1 MSKIDQV
8 FYENG
13 TPKHVIPY
21 NGEFID
27 GIAEYFHSNGRLR
40 CRIAYNMGN
49 VVDGVVPVIDE
60 DGEVFRIDVWKGGHC
75 EVYTVD
81 HKLLGKFSLF
91 NGKAEGEE
99 VWYHPNG
106 VLKETAFCK
115 DGKYE
120 GHRKFYDEKGNLY
133 DDAIFVNDRRHGIRV
148 LYHENGAVRETIP
161 YVDDKACGEAIHYF
175 PDGKIFRRRNFV
187 DGFIEGLETLYHENG
202 SVRALL
208 HYQKDLLHGRCEYF
222 FPNGNV
228 RKVVE
233 CKVGEVV
240 DGKVQIYNPD
250 GTLDRE
256 EVWENGTC
264 KSYYENGALMSEFP
278 MFNGKLQGM
287 MRIYHENGQLAHA
300 YFANKDVVEGT
311 DLTYDEKGNLYRTTT
326 FANGQKEGPRRYYDE
341 NGMMRA
347 EELFSGG
354 LRNGP
359 TRIYD
364 EKGRL
369 CQTIM
374 YVDDVECGQK
384 SFCYH
389 ENGQLDSEIEIM
401 NGLPNGEEISYHE
414 NGALFSKVQYRNGMV
429 SDAETD
435 IFDEDGNPFIHVFWK
450 NNVARAYYEDGTL
463 KFIAYN
469 YRNCTNG
476 IQVDYREDG
485 SVENESYFY
494 DGYACESEE
503 EFLDLTFEGLARSS
517 LLAFGPLGV
526 ILDLDAYTEFFRTM
540 YECIMLHSEEKIVYE
555 DYCEITDID
564 TTGKLTLEDQLRLIA
579 REFVLR
585 LRLPNDGPTE
595 QNIIKSLR
603 KLVKGGEL

>member
-1 MSKIDQV
+1 MSKIDQA

-49 VVDGVVPVIDE
+49 VADGVVPVIDE

-115 DGKYE
+115 GDKYE
-120 GHRKFYDEKGNLY
+120 GHRKFYDENGHLY
-133 DDAIFVNDRRHGIRV
+133 DDAVFVNDRLHGIRT
-148 LYHENGAVRETIP
+148 LYYENGAVRETIP
-161 YVDDKACGEAIHYF
+161 YKEDKAWGEAILYS
-175 PDGKIFRRRNFV
+175 PEGKLLRRRNFV
-187 DGFIEGLETLYHENG
+187 DDLMEGAETAYYDDG
-202 SVRALL
+202 SLRSRLN
-208 HYQKDLLHGRCEYF
+208 YQKGLLHGRCEFF
-222 FPNGNV
+222 FPNGNI
-228 RKVVE
+228 RKVLE
-233 CKVGEVV
+233 CKAGKVV
-240 DGKVQIYNPD
+240 DGKVQIFNPD
-250 GTLDRE
+250 GSKNQE
-256 EVWENGTC
+256 EVWENGVC
-264 KSYYENGALMSEFP
+264 KAYYENGVLRSEVP
-278 MFNGKLQGM
+278 MFNGKFQGM
-287 MRIYHENGQLAHA
+287 MRAYYRNGQLARTC
-300 YFANKDVVEGT
+300 FADNDVNEGT
-311 DLTYDEKGNLYRTTT
+311 ELTYDEKGNLYCIVTLVHGRR
-326 FANGQKEGPRRYYDE
+326 EGSCRYYDK
-341 NGMMRA
+341 NGMVR
-347 EELFSGG
+347 EEEMFSNN
-354 LRNGP
+354 LKNGP

-364 EKGRL
+364 EEGKLRR
-369 CQTIM
+369 TIM
-374 YVDDVECGQK
+374 YVDGVECGQK
-384 SFCYH
+384 CFEYYGT
-389 ENGQLDSEIEIM
+389 GQLDSEIEIM
-401 NGLPNGEEISYHE
+401 NGLPNGEELSYHE
-414 NGALFSKVQYRNGMV
+414 NGVLTSRIQYKDGMAC
-429 SDAETD
+429 DAETD

-494 DGYACESEE
+494 DGYACENEE

-540 YECIMLHSEEKIVYE
+540 HERIVQQPEAKIVYE

-564 TTGKLTLEDQLRLIA
+564 TTGKLTLEDQLRLIS

-595 QNIIKSLR
+595 RNIIDSLG
-603 KLVKGGEL
+603 KLVKK